1 MAQPGLLSLLKRQK
15 IMQQVGL
22 RASIFF
28 QSVMLAG
35 CALWLFSKPAAAQQ
49 VVGGV
54 DARAEDWPGIASL
67 QSIQGSG
74 LYHECG
80 ATMISDTWA
89 LTAAHCVETA
99 RVEAVG
105 RAVQYV
111 PDADGNLVRF
121 GPIILVI
128 GLGDLRRM
136 AAGSVF
142 PVSRIVVH
150 PDYQSGRPEAGNDIA
165 LLRIAGTWAGPVAT
179 LEAVPD
185 AGEDDDA
192 FYVAGYG
199 NTEEDGPGER
209 AVSRTG
215 RHLSA
220 PRMRLQEGRV
230 PAVSGA
236 ACKAQI
242 VHFISDYGLEE
253 AYGDVTIHPATQIC
267 AGDGFIDS
275 CQGDSGGPLVRYGST
290 GQPVQ
295 VGIVSWGLGCGRA
308 ESPGIYTRIAAFT
321 GWIRGTVAAEA
332 TAPPP

>member
-1 MAQPGLLSLLKRQK
+1 
-15 IMQQVGL
+15 MQQVGL

-28 QSVMLAG
+28 QSVMLAA

-54 DARAEDWPGIASL
+54 DARAEDWPSIASL

-121 GPIILVI
+121 GPIILAI
-128 GLGDLRRM
+128 GHGDLRRM
-136 AAGSVF
+136 AAGTVF

-185 AGEDDDA
+185 AGEVDDA

-199 NTEEDGPGER
+199 NKQEGGPGER

-230 PAVSGA
+230 PAVSSA

-242 VHFISDYGLEE
+242 AHLISDYGLEE
-253 AYGDVTIHPATQIC
+253 AYGDVTVHPATQIC

-321 GWIRGTVAAEA
+321 GWIRGTVDDEA

>member
-1 MAQPGLLSLLKRQK
+1 
-15 IMQQVGL
+15 MQQVSL
-22 RASIFF
+22 RPSVVLK
-28 QSVMLAG
+28 SVMLAACTLG
-35 CALWLFSKPAAAQQ
+35 LLSAPAAAQQ

-54 DARAEDWPGIASL
+54 DAHAEDWPGIASL

-74 LYHECG
+74 RYHECG
-80 ATMISDTWA
+80 ATMISESWA

-111 PDADGNLVRF
+111 PDAEGNLVRF
-121 GPIILVI
+121 GPIILVV
-128 GLGDLRRM
+128 GNGDLRRM

-165 LLRIAGTWAGPVAT
+165 LLRIAGFWTGPVAT
-179 LEAVPD
+179 LQAVPD
-185 AGEDDDA
+185 AGEENSA

-230 PAVSGA
+230 PAVSGT

-242 VHFISDYGLEE
+242 AHLISEYGLEDD
-253 AYGDVTIHPATQIC
+253 YRDVTIHPGTQIC

-308 ESPGIYTRIAAFT
+308 ESPGIYTRVAAFT
-321 GWIRGTVAAEA
+321 GWIRGTVDAEA